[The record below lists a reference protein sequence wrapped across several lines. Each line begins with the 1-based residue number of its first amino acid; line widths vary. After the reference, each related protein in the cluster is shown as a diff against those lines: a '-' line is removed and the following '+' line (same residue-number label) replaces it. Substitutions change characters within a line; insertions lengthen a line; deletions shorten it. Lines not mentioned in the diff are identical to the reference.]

1 MGWTARTPASAGRLF
16 AFDLVL
22 PRLVTKPADRDE
34 QQVTSARD
42 AAVSD
47 ERLMVAFASGDEQA
61 FRTLFARHAQAAL
74 AFLVASTG
82 SREAAEDLLQETF
95 ARVFRHRLDW
105 RRDLGETDSFRAW
118 LFAIARNLARDA
130 SRRAAVRRKVAEEPE
145 RVLPPRA
152 TPTTPQQEIEH
163 EHLARDLTAALAELP
178 EAQREAFVLAR
189 LRELSFEE
197 VAAALGT
204 TVGAAKM
211 RVARA
216 TATLAAR
223 LGAHIASREMPS
235 SFAMRSRS
243 GRRRVDRGGLDPGPA
258 GSHLRFARLD
268 PA

>member
-1 MGWTARTPASAGRLF
+1 MVSGIALGWTARMPASAGRLF
-16 AFDLVL
+16 AFDL
-22 PRLVTKPADRDE
+22 PLVTKPADRDE
-34 QQVTSARD
+34 QDARPRD
-42 AAVSD
+42 GGLSD

-61 FRTLFARHAQAAL
+61 FRTLFARHATAAL
-74 AFLVASTG
+74 AFLVSSTG

-95 ARVFRHRLDW
+95 ARVFRHREDW
-105 RRDLGETDSFRAW
+105 RRNLGETDSFRAW

-130 SRRAAVRRKVAEEPE
+130 SRRAAVRRRVADDPE
-145 RVLPPRA
+145 RVLPARP
-152 TPTTPQQEIEH
+152 TPTTPQQELEH

-216 TATLAAR
+216 TATLAVR
-223 LGAHIASREMPS
+223 LGAHVAGEPEGSR
-235 SFAMRSRS
+235 
-243 GRRRVDRGGLDPGPA
+243 
-258 GSHLRFARLD
+258 
-268 PA
+268 